1 MLLPL
6 VTKLPESKCRFFRL
20 PENSASRGQGESAR
34 SVAGDKHDNGRTSS
48 DRAGDA
54 GELGRIVG
62 DATHL
67 RGFAARGVFVRC
79 VCRPPLLYIAREGIR
94 NVFKDLCKS

>member
-1 MLLPL
+1 MPILSIAR
-6 VTKLPESKCRFFRL
+6 KLGIPGTRRISPECGGR
-20 PENSASRGQGESAR
+20 
-34 SVAGDKHDNGRTSS
+34 DKHDNGRTSS

-54 GELGRIVG
+54 GGLGRIVG

-79 VCRPPLLYIAREGIR
+79 VCRPPLYIAREGIR
-94 NVFKDLCKS
+94 NVFKDLCKSAPAELAGNK